1 MNLARTPLGHVYLSY
16 QYVYERSVKTKL
28 TVTIDEDLL
37 PQAKRYARSRGVS
50 LSQLI
55 ETALRE
61 MSSAERLSFSQ
72 RWRGKFQPAQRDD
85 ERYKRLAS
93 KYL

>member
-1 MNLARTPLGHVYLSY
+1 M
-16 QYVYERSVKTKL
+16 KTKL
-28 TVTIDEDLL
+28 TITIDADLV
-37 PQAKRYARSRGVS
+37 PRAKRYARMRGVS

-61 MSSAERLSFSQ
+61 MSAEDHPTFSQ
-72 RWRGKFQPAQRDD
+72 CWRGKFCPAGHDD
-85 ERYKRLAS
+85 ERYKHLAR

>member
-1 MNLARTPLGHVYLSY
+1 MKA
-16 QYVYERSVKTKL
+16 KL

-37 PQAKRYARSRGVS
+37 PKAKRYARSKGLS

-55 ETALRE
+55 ESTLRE
-61 MSSAERLSFSQ
+61 MSEKGQPSFAA
-72 RWRGKFQPAQRDD
+72 RWRGRFKPASRSDD
-85 ERYKRLAS
+85 RYRQLAK

>member
-1 MNLARTPLGHVYLSY
+1 M
-16 QYVYERSVKTKL
+16 KTKL
-28 TVTIDEDLL
+28 TVTIDTELV
-37 PQAKRYARSRGVS
+37 PRAKQYARARGVS

-61 MSSAERLSFSQ
+61 MSAEEGPSFSQ
-72 RWRGKFQPAQRDD
+72 RWRGEFRPADRDD
-85 ERYKRLAS
+85 ERYKRLAR